1 MPACIRTE
9 SCPKGDTMQSSVL
22 LKCVSRAFVVG
33 IAVCWTACVKTDV
46 VILDPTVKY
55 EPVSPDSVRVFLTA
69 DDVPGEYQR
78 VAQIDAYQEGDCSG
92 WGCPDRD
99 DMIAELRKKAG
110 EVGCNGIVLD
120 PIDPATP
127 ELQRRETALRVLAIR
142 WKPDP

>member
-1 MPACIRTE
+1 
-9 SCPKGDTMQSSVL
+9 
-22 LKCVSRAFVVG
+22 
-33 IAVCWTACVKTDV
+33 V